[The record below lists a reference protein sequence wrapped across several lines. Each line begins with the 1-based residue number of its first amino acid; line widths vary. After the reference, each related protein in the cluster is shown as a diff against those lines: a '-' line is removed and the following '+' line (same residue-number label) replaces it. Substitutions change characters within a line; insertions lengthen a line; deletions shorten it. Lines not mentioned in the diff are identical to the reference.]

1 MIALGF
7 EPRSVWL
14 QSLTVFHCIVSRK
27 NILYA
32 HLIGFSSLLQQDTQP
47 EFRNEFP
54 HSYGEC
60 FVSSLNFTNS
70 PAFCFLHSLI
80 QAVFS
85 RGPGHRKLQESTC
98 VSIPKDTNYIFNFFF
113 WMSPDPG
120 NLLETIFFLFHFFQ
134 HCKSIVFFLQRSSP
148 SVTTGP
154 LKGRWPRG
162 TWRMLNIVI
171 IREVQINEISP
182 HIC

>member
-7 EPRSVWL
+7 EPRSVWF
-14 QSLTVFHCIVSRK
+14 QSLAGFHCIVSCK

-32 HLIGFSSLLQQDTQP
+32 HLIGFNSLLQQDTQP

-85 RGPGHRKLQESTC
+85 REPGHRKLQESTC
-98 VSIPKDTNYIFNFFF
+98 VSIPKDTDDTFNFFLDVSRPWKF
-113 WMSPDPG
+113 TGDNILSLP
-120 NLLETIFFLFHFFQ
+120 LLSTLQVHSLLFT
-134 HCKSIVFFLQRSSP
+134 KALSINNNRSSE
-148 SVTTGP
+148 
-154 LKGRWPRG
+154 R
-162 TWRMLNIVI
+162 
-171 IREVQINEISP
+171 
-182 HIC
+182 

>member
-7 EPRSVWL
+7 EPRSVWF
-14 QSLTVFHCIVSRK
+14 QSLAGFHCIVSRK

-85 RGPGHRKLQESTC
+85 REPGHRKLQESTC
-98 VSIPKDTNYIFNFFF
+98 VSIPKDTDYTFNFFLGCLQTLEIYWRQYSF
-113 WMSPDPG
+113 SSPSFNTASP
-120 NLLETIFFLFHFFQ
+120 Q
-134 HCKSIVFFLQRSSP
+134 SSFLQRSSP
-148 SVTTGP
+148 SIITGP

-162 TWRMLNIVI
+162 TWKMLNIVT
-171 IREVQINEISP
+171 IREMQINEILP

>member
-7 EPRSVWL
+7 EPRSVWF
-14 QSLTVFHCIVSRK
+14 QSLAGFHCIVSRK

-85 RGPGHRKLQESTC
+85 REPGHRKLQESTC
-98 VSIPKDTNYIFNFFF
+98 VSIPKDTDYTFNFFLDVSRPWKF
-113 WMSPDPG
+113 TGDNILSLP
-120 NLLETIFFLFHFFQ
+120 LLSTLQVLSLLFY
-134 HCKSIVFFLQRSSP
+134 KGALLQ
-148 SVTTGP
+148 
-154 LKGRWPRG
+154 
-162 TWRMLNIVI
+162 
-171 IREVQINEISP
+171 
-182 HIC
+182 

>member
-7 EPRSVWL
+7 EPRSVWF
-14 QSLTVFHCIVSRK
+14 QSLAGFHCIVSRK

-85 RGPGHRKLQESTC
+85 REPGHRKLQESTC
-98 VSIPKDTNYIFNFFF
+98 VSIPKDTDYTFNFFLDVSRPWKF
-113 WMSPDPG
+113 TGDNILSLP
-120 NLLETIFFLFHFFQ
+120 LLSTLQVRSLLFY
-134 HCKSIVFFLQRSSP
+134 KGALLQ
-148 SVTTGP
+148 
-154 LKGRWPRG
+154 
-162 TWRMLNIVI
+162 
-171 IREVQINEISP
+171 
-182 HIC
+182 